1 MKKENEVLEE
11 LKKEVKKLYSLE
23 EKLTD
28 DFEIDYPTKL
38 SLEVQKQYEKIF
50 IGLSLLF
57 RK

>member
-38 SLEVQKQYEKIF
+38 AL
-50 IGLSLLF
+50 
-57 RK
+57 